1 MQFDAPQRI
10 VSCAKCAKIC
20 KLHSNHF
27 SGRAKPT
34 PIFVYHNVMIKGC
47 AQIYITHEVKISPP
61 ILLFGFF
68 GSQFVIWRLF
78 LCEGGGWRRLP
89 GEERRS
95 QPIHSSTAI
104 RFSIFT
110 QCLFFIFFSSID
122 AQLDIFIVTRP
133 LGNFC

>member
-34 PIFVYHNVMIKGC
+34 PIFVHHNVMIKGC
-47 AQIYITHEVKISPP
+47 AQIYITHEINIFPP

-78 LCEGGGWRRLP
+78 PVKEEAAGASQGKKEGLSRY
-89 GEERRS
+89 
-95 QPIHSSTAI
+95 TA
-104 RFSIFT
+104 RQQQDFQFSPNFP
-110 QCLFFIFFSSID
+110 FFIFFSSIH
-122 AQLDIFIVTRP
+122 AQLNIFIFTRP